1 MGYQFH
7 LVWLEN
13 GKVFYVIVL
22 DTQYHPVD
30 LSVFR
35 HFNAFIS
42 SGNEGVTT
50 VTTVTTYTIS
60 RQAVVVVLIMA
71 FRGHAVSE
79 ANQQE
84 HPLANADSRV
94 WGAKSPSS
102 TPVK

>member
-50 VTTVTTYTIS
+50 VTTVTTYTIP
-60 RQAVVVVLIMA
+60 RQTVTVVSTMA
-71 FRGHAVSE
+71 FKGHAVSE
-79 ANQQE
+79 AN
-84 HPLANADSRV
+84 
-94 WGAKSPSS
+94 
-102 TPVK
+102 

>member
-1 MGYQFH
+1 MGYRFH

-42 SGNEGVTT
+42 SGNEGVM
-50 VTTVTTYTIS
+50 TVTTYTIP
-60 RQAVVVVLIMA
+60 RQAVTVVIYHGLSMA
-71 FRGHAVSE
+71 M
-79 ANQQE
+79 
-84 HPLANADSRV
+84 L
-94 WGAKSPSS
+94 
-102 TPVK
+102 